1 MARSVTGANDSAK
14 NVPPLR
20 PLLPAVVAS
29 GVYAVAALVWIAFG
43 DVLPGGRWVPVH
55 LFTAG
60 VLSNMIVALTHHF
73 AQTLLHTPGRTVRH
87 GRFALL
93 NVGAVLL
100 VAALL
105 LDMPRA
111 FAVGATMLTAAVL
124 WLYVDLR
131 RLRKRSLTGRFTFV
145 VRGYERACGAFVHGA
160 ILGAL
165 MGVGL
170 FSGGWY
176 GAARLAHLHANVL
189 GWGGLTLLATVVFF
203 GPTVMRT
210 RMENGADA
218 AAMPALRV
226 ATTGLTID
234 ALALLLTGGGSVWV
248 LPARLVAAGGLA
260 AYAAGATAVCLP
272 VLRAARRARPSPQ
285 AWSLRSACTWMVAA
299 VWADVLVVATGR
311 LRLLDALG
319 AILLVGVLGQA
330 ILGAVGYL
338 TPMIKGSGPSGRAVI
353 RQRLDGLPRARLVM
367 LNLGVGLVVIA
378 VWIGDIAGIA
388 GSVLARVGWV
398 LVAVA
403 VLTQLLLMA
412 TKSRS
417 PAAT

>member
-1 MARSVTGANDSAK
+1 M
-14 NVPPLR
+14 
-20 PLLPAVVAS
+20 
-29 GVYAVAALVWIAFG
+29 
-43 DVLPGGRWVPVH
+43 
-55 LFTAG
+55 
-60 VLSNMIVALTHHF
+60 
-73 AQTLLHTPGRTVRH
+73 
-87 GRFALL
+87 
-93 NVGAVLL
+93 
-100 VAALL
+100 
-105 LDMPRA
+105 
-111 FAVGATMLTAAVL
+111 
-124 WLYVDLR
+124 
-131 RLRKRSLTGRFTFV
+131 
-145 VRGYERACGAFVHGA
+145 
-160 ILGAL
+160 
-165 MGVGL
+165 
-170 FSGGWY
+170 
-176 GAARLAHLHANVL
+176 AHLHVNVL

-226 ATTGLTID
+226 AATGLTIG

-248 LPARLVAAGGLA
+248 LPARLAAAGGLA

-311 LRLLDALG
+311 FRLLDALG

-338 TPMIKGSGPSGRAVI
+338 TPMIKGRGPSGRAVI

-388 GSVLARVGWV
+388 GSVMARVGWV

-412 TKSRS
+412 TESRS